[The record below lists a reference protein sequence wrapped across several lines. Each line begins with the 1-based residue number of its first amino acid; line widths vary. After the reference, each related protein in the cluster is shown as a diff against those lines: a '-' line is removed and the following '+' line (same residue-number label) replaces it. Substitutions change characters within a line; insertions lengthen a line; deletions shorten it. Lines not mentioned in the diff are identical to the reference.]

1 LRGAPIDDTFAAAAV
16 DRRRFTVQRG
26 LTMFRRLRAPRD
38 RGARVSSALLIAILA
53 ASPCAVRAQDSTTS
67 RPKPLPSI
75 ETKTAGMRKLAG
87 FFPLYWDADQ
97 GTLFMEIPLFDT
109 DVLDMDGLASG
120 LGSNDIGLDRAAVT
134 GSRVVRFHR
143 VGRRVLMIQPNLA
156 YRASRGD
163 SAERADVRDAFAP
176 AVLWGF
182 DVVAASDSSRRVL
195 VAMNDYLLHDPANIA
210 QRLGPGSYK
219 LDASRSA
226 VSIEHTQDFP
236 ENTEME
242 AALTFVLQPGGRGN
256 TGGGMAYFQGVGA
269 VSSTADA
276 ATLRLHHS
284 FIQLPDTAGFTKRAY
299 NPSSGFG
306 PFSYRDETAPL
317 GSPLTQRFIT
327 RHRLAKV
334 DPSAPMS
341 DPVTPIVYYVDP
353 GTPEPMR
360 SALVEGASWWNQ
372 AFTAAGYRNAFQV
385 KLLPPGVSPLDIRY
399 NMINWVDRSTRGWSY
414 GGGVI
419 DPRDGEILKGV
430 VTLGALRV
438 RQDWLIAE
446 GLLQPYKT
454 GMEATPEIEAWVLAR
469 LRQLAAHETG
479 HTLGLDHNYYDSDS
493 GRISVM
499 DYPAPLLTSKAD
511 GTLDASTVYAT
522 GIGAWDK
529 VSIDYGYQDFPAGT
543 DVPRALQAILDSAYG
558 HDLRYQTNQDIDVN
572 PRADQWSNGTN
583 PATELDRI
591 MAIRRSA
598 LRTFGTNVIKLGTPL
613 AQIEEA
619 LVPLYMYQRY
629 QVEAAASMMGGIH
642 YTYALR
648 GDGRTSFRRPTAAEQ
663 RAALAALMRVLQ
675 PSVLALPDSLLR
687 LIPPRPE
694 GFGMT
699 RELFPRNT
707 GMAFDAV
714 TPAVVAAQHL
724 VGMLLSPDRA
734 ARMAEQHALD
744 RSLPGLEEVIDS
756 VVVTA
761 FGAPAATPY
770 QAEIKRAI
778 ERVVVDQL
786 ISLAGNAPMAD
797 VRALAN
803 YALQR
808 RATVLAQ
815 QTAGDV
821 QARANAALLVTDI
834 RRFLNRPETPAT
846 KVAQPEVPPGAP
858 IGEPALDWLRQL
870 PAEPSGGGFWH

>member
-1 LRGAPIDDTFAAAAV
+1 MIRICRRAGGRLLFAAVLAAAA
-16 DRRRFTVQRG
+16 
-26 LTMFRRLRAPRD
+26 APRT
-38 RGARVSSALLIAILA
+38 AT
-53 ASPCAVRAQDSTTS
+53 AQDSTS
-67 RPKPLPSI
+67 ARPHPLPTI
-75 ETKTAGMRKLAG
+75 EAKTAGMRKLDG
-87 FFPLYWDADQ
+87 FCPLYWDADQ
-97 GTLFMEIPLFDT
+97 GTLYLEITRFDT
-109 DVLDMDGLASG
+109 DILDMDGLATG
-120 LGSNDIGLDRAAVT
+120 LGSNDIGLDRGAVT
-134 GSRVVRFHR
+134 GSRVVRFER
-143 VGRRVLMIQPNLA
+143 VGRRVLMLAPNLN
-156 YRASRGD
+156 YRASTTD
-163 SAERADVRDAFAP
+163 TVVAADVRNAFAP

-182 DVVAASDSSRRVL
+182 DVVAASDSGRRVL
-195 VAMNDYLLHDPANIA
+195 VAMNDFLLHDPANIA

-226 VSIEHTQDFP
+226 VSIDNTQNFP
-236 ENTEME
+236 ANTEME

-269 VSSTADA
+269 VSATPEA

-284 FIQLPDTAGFTKRAY
+284 FIQLPDTAGFTPRPY
-299 NPSSGFG
+299 DPRSGYG
-306 PFSYRDETAPL
+306 PFGYENETAPL
-317 GSPLTQRFIT
+317 GTPLTQRFIT

-334 DPSAPMS
+334 DPSAPIS

-360 SALVEGASWWNQ
+360 SALIEGASWWNQ

-399 NMINWVDRSTRGWSY
+399 NIIDWVDRSTRGWSY

-419 DPRDGEILKGV
+419 DPRTGEILKGV

-446 GLLQPYKT
+446 ALLQPYRT
-454 GMEATPEIEAWVLAR
+454 GTETTPEIEAWVLAR

-499 DYPAPLLTSKAD
+499 DYPAPLLTLRPD
-511 GTLDASTVYAT
+511 GSFDASNVYAS

-543 DVPRALQAILDSAYG
+543 DVPRALRAILDSASG

-572 PRADQWSNGTN
+572 PRADQWSNGTD
-583 PATELDRI
+583 AASELDRI
-591 MAIRRSA
+591 MAIRRTA
-598 LRTFGTNVIKLGTPL
+598 LRTFGVNVIRLGTPL

-629 QVEAAASMMGGIH
+629 QVEATASVMGGIH
-642 YTYALR
+642 YTYTLR
-648 GDGRTSFRRPTAAEQ
+648 GDGRAAFQRATGREQ
-663 RAALAALMRVLQ
+663 RTALAALMRVLR
-675 PSVLALPDSLLR
+675 PSVLALPDSILALL
-687 LIPPRPE
+687 PPRPE
-694 GFGMT
+694 GYDMT

-707 GMAFDAV
+707 GLAFDAV

-724 VGMLLSPDRA
+724 VGTLLTPERS
-734 ARMAEQHALD
+734 ARMVEQHALD
-744 RSLPGLEEVIDS
+744 PSLPGLDEVIDT
-756 VVVTA
+756 VLTTA
-761 FGAPAATPY
+761 FGAPTADPY
-770 QAEIKRAI
+770 QAEVKRAI

-786 ISLAGNAPMAD
+786 VQLAGDAPMAD

-808 RATVLAQ
+808 RLAAL
-815 QTAGDV
+815 TAPQSGDV
-821 QARANAALLVTDI
+821 ATRANAALLAGDI
-834 RRFLNRPETPAT
+834 RRFLDRPATPAARS
-846 KVAQPEVPPGAP
+846 VQPDIPPGAP
-858 IGEPALDWLRQL
+858 IGEPALDWLRML
-870 PAEPSGGGFWH
+870 PDNGRPVGGYWQ